1 MKREALRVE
10 IINEGPVQSRDPLP
24 VIRFGSDNE
33 HCLHKLMITYISQS
47 KRLIGSLYRGTQT
60 CFELMR

>member
-1 MKREALRVE
+1 MMREALRVE

-33 HCLHKLMITYISQS
+33 HCLHKSDDHLYKSEQKTD
-47 KRLIGSLYRGTQT
+47 RLTLSRHSDML
-60 CFELMR
+60 